1 MNVLVCNDDG
11 INSEGIIALALV
23 LLKKGHNVTVSAPSG
38 NRSCFAHSIT
48 FYREVEVNKVQV
60 CEGIEGY
67 SLSGTPADCVK
78 YALTHGG
85 KIFDLVCS
93 GINHGS
99 NLGTAVHYSGTVS
112 ACLEANVL
120 GVKAIAFS
128 CPDYKKGDFE
138 AVAEVCGDIV
148 DRYYSCLTTEFTLNV
163 NVPPIKK
170 GEKVAGEKITPLGER
185 RYSDDYEFVKDNVFI
200 VTGDPIPVDNPED
213 CDVEWF
219 HKNYVSIT
227 PILLDRTGFDLIK
240 KIKGNL

>member
-1 MNVLVCNDDG
+1 MNILVCNDDG
-11 INSEGIIALALV
+11 INSEGIIALALM
-23 LLKKGHNVTVSAPSG
+23 LSRKGHNVTVAAPDG

-48 FYREVEVNKVQV
+48 FFREVEVNKVQFLDNIV
-60 CEGIEGY
+60 AY

-78 YALTHGG
+78 YAITHCDT
-85 KIFDLVCS
+85 KFDLVCS

-112 ACLEANVL
+112 ACFEANVL

-128 CPDYKKGDFE
+128 CPEYKKGNFE
-138 AVAEVCGDIV
+138 AVAEICADIV
-148 DRYYSCLTTEFTLNV
+148 DRYYSTLDITFTLNV
-163 NVPPIKK
+163 NVPPIKI

-185 RYSDDYEFVKDNVFI
+185 RYSDDYEFVRENAFI

-219 HKNYVSIT
+219 YKNYVSIT
-227 PILLDRTGFDLIK
+227 PVLLDRTAHEIIK
-240 KIKGNL
+240 KLKGNQ

>member
-1 MNVLVCNDDG
+1 MNILVCNDDG
-11 INSEGIIALALV
+11 INSEGIIALALM
-23 LLKKGHNVTVSAPSG
+23 LSRKGHNVTVAAPDG

-48 FYREVEVNKVQV
+48 YFREVEVNKVQFSDNIV
-60 CEGIEGY
+60 AY

-78 YALTHGG
+78 YAITHCDT
-85 KIFDLVCS
+85 KFDLVCS

-112 ACLEANVL
+112 ACFEANVL

-128 CPDYKKGDFE
+128 CPEYKKGNFE
-138 AVAEVCGDIV
+138 AVAEICADIV
-148 DRYYSCLTTEFTLNV
+148 DRYYSTLDITFTLNV
-163 NVPPIKK
+163 NVPPIKI

-185 RYSDDYEFVKDNVFI
+185 RYSDDYEFVRENAFI

-219 HKNYVSIT
+219 YKNYVSIT
-227 PILLDRTGFDLIK
+227 PVLLDRTAHEIIK
-240 KIKGNL
+240 KLKGNQ

>member
-11 INSEGIIALALV
+11 INSEGIIALALM
-23 LLKKGHNVTVSAPSG
+23 LSKKGHNVMVFAPDG

-48 FYREVEVNKVQV
+48 FFREVVIEKTQFVND
-60 CEGIEGY
+60 IPAF

-78 YALTHGG
+78 YAITHS
-85 KIFDLVCS
+85 KTKFDVVCS

-112 ACLEANVL
+112 ACFEANRL

-128 CPDYKKGDFE
+128 CPEYKKGDFD
-138 AVAEVCGDIV
+138 AVAEICVDIME
-148 DRYYSCLTTEFTLNV
+148 RYYSSLDTTFTLNV
-163 NVPPIKK
+163 NVPPIKI
-170 GEKVAGEKITPLGER
+170 GEVVAGERITPLGER
-185 RYSDDYEFVKDNVFI
+185 RYSDDYEFVKENTFI

-219 HKNYVSIT
+219 YKNYVTIT
-227 PILLDRTGFDLIK
+227 PVLLDRTAYSIIDRLK
-240 KIKGNL
+240 KD

>member
-1 MNVLVCNDDG
+1 MNIILCNDDG
-11 INSEGIIALALV
+11 VECKGLTQFANR
-23 LLKKGHNVTVSAPSG
+23 LLKEGHKLLVVAPDG

-48 FYREVEVNKVQV
+48 FFREVEVNKVQFSDKIV
-60 CEGIEGY
+60 GY

-78 YALTHGG
+78 YAITHCDT
-85 KIFDLVCS
+85 KFDLVCS

-112 ACLEANVL
+112 ACFEANVL

-128 CPDYKKGDFE
+128 CPEYKKGNFE
-138 AVAEVCGDIV
+138 AVAEICADIV
-148 DRYYSCLTTEFTLNV
+148 DRHYSTLDITFTLNV
-163 NVPPIKK
+163 NVPPIKI

-185 RYSDDYEFVKDNVFI
+185 RYSDDYEFVRENAFI

-219 HKNYVSIT
+219 YKNYVSIT
-227 PILLDRTGFDLIK
+227 PVLLDRTAHEIIK
-240 KIKGNL
+240 KLKGNQ

>member
-1 MNVLVCNDDG
+1 MNILVCNDDG
-11 INSEGIIALALV
+11 INSEGIIALALM
-23 LLKKGHNVTVSAPSG
+23 LSRKGHNVTVAAPDG

-48 FYREVEVNKVQV
+48 FFREVEVNKVQFLDNIV
-60 CEGIEGY
+60 GY

-78 YALTHGG
+78 YAITHCDT
-85 KIFDLVCS
+85 KFDLVCS

-112 ACLEANVL
+112 ACFEANVL

-128 CPDYKKGDFE
+128 CPEYKKGNFE
-138 AVAEVCGDIV
+138 AVAEICADIV
-148 DRYYSCLTTEFTLNV
+148 DRYYSTLDITFTLNV
-163 NVPPIKK
+163 NVPPIKI

-185 RYSDDYEFVKDNVFI
+185 RYSDDYEFVRENAFI

-219 HKNYVSIT
+219 YKNYVSIT
-227 PILLDRTGFDLIK
+227 PVLLDRTAHEIIK
-240 KIKGNL
+240 KLKGNQ